1 MNSFYYPREKG
12 FAPSKRNIH
21 PEVKDLA
28 EQVLKRDLIAMRH
41 LKVSHFIRE
50 PYGDLNEIEMIPE
63 LGEKAQDI
71 FGIYVL
77 SMVKDL
83 TNARI
88 PVTKEQ
94 FDELRETTKFI
105 GQRA

>member
-21 PEVKDLA
+21 PEVEDLA
-28 EQVLKRDLIAMRH
+28 EQVLKRDLILMRH
-41 LKVSHFIRE
+41 FKISRFIRE

-63 LGEKAQDI
+63 LGAKAQDI
-71 FGIYVL
+71 FGFYVL

-88 PVTKEQ
+88 PMTEEQ
-94 FDELRETTKFI
+94 FDELRETTKVI
-105 GQRA
+105 GPRG